1 MLSNKGLYK
10 SMQYVQC
17 MLVVAVN
24 FNLFQILWGLLLKL
38 PFFALLTELISCERS
53 ERNCNL
59 MPQFIFSFHKRS

>member
-10 SMQYVQC
+10 SMQYVQY

-38 PFFALLTELISCERS
+38 PFLYTLDWTNTVWEEQEEL
-53 ERNCNL
+53 
-59 MPQFIFSFHKRS
+59 